1 MRGIRLLVLSVIW
14 IGSFF
19 LILDRVNISLAA
31 PHIMDELKFDGT
43 QMGLI
48 LSIYYWGY
56 LLGHFGSGLVSD
68 QVRLRSFTTWMIFI
82 WSLLTALTGACST
95 LWQFCAVRLL
105 FGVSE
110 GATANL
116 THKLQNN
123 WLLPAERGR
132 AYGIFIGFAYLGIA
146 FGMPLVGWIINL
158 YAWRM
163 MFVFVGI
170 MTLGMMALFAIV
182 IRDHPHEHP
191 WLASAEKL
199 HFREAFGK
207 EQAAGDPHSSSSTT
221 LTFQQRLA
229 TLARIRAFWLMCF
242 AAFFGIGVYFTS
254 MSWLPGYLVKERG
267 YTVLNSGFSLTI
279 PYLAAFAGMFVAGGL
294 GDRFGNRSLI
304 ALVAGL
310 LTFPALMGMAQSQ
323 TVVVTI
329 VMLSVTLFLNSASL
343 NGVVVLVFDIIPTE
357 VFGTAIG
364 IIGGLCGG
372 LGGVLGPLLLGY
384 LYDQTGTFF
393 WGFVA
398 LGLGATLGAL
408 ALIPVISYEKQVK
421 QEKAAEQASSAA
433 ITLAVNEAA
442 PSHS

>member
-31 PHIMDELKFDGT
+31 PHIMDELQFDGT

-68 QVRLRSFTTWMIFI
+68 QVRLRSFTAWMIFI
-82 WSLLTALTGACST
+82 WSILTGLTGACSA
-95 LWQFCAVRLL
+95 LWQFCLVRLL

-146 FGMPLVGWIINL
+146 FGMPLVGWIINV
-158 YAWRM
+158 YEWRL
-163 MFVFVGI
+163 MFVLVGV

-191 WLASAEKL
+191 WLANEEKAR
-199 HFREAFGK
+199 FREAFGQ
-207 EQAAGDPHSSSSTT
+207 ERPGGDAHGGSPTT
-221 LTFQQRLA
+221 LTFRQRLA
-229 TLARIRAFWLMCF
+229 TLARIRAFWLMCI

-267 YTVLNSGFSLTI
+267 YTVLNSGFSLTL
-279 PYLAAFAGMFVAGGL
+279 PYLAAFAGMFVAGSL

-304 ALVAGL
+304 ALIAGVF
-310 LTFPALMGMAQSQ
+310 TFPALMGMAQSQ
-323 TVVVTI
+323 TVIVTI
-329 VMLSVTLFLNSASL
+329 AMMSVTLFLNSASL
-343 NGVVVLVFDIIPTE
+343 NGVVVLVFDIIPAE

-408 ALIPVISYEKQVK
+408 ALIPVIRDERSIK
-421 QEKAAEQASSAA
+421 QEKAQRQASTASS
-433 ITLAVNEAA
+433 TLTAEEVA
-442 PSHS
+442 SS

>member
-31 PHIMDELKFDGT
+31 PHIMDELQFDGT
-43 QMGLI
+43 QMGVI

-68 QVRLRSFTTWMIFI
+68 QVRLRSFTSWMIFI
-82 WSLLTALTGACST
+82 WSMLTALTGACSA
-95 LWQFCAVRLL
+95 LWQFCVVRLL
-105 FGVSE
+105 FGISE

-158 YAWRM
+158 YQWRL
-163 MFVFVGI
+163 MFVIVGA
-170 MTLGMMALFAIV
+170 MTLGMMALFAVV

-191 WLASAEKL
+191 WLANAEKAR
-199 HFREAFGK
+199 FREAFGQ
-207 EQAAGDPHSSSSTT
+207 ERAAGDAHGDSPTT
-221 LTFQQRLA
+221 LTFRQRLA
-229 TLARIRAFWLMCF
+229 TLARIRAFWLMCI

-254 MSWLPGYLVKERG
+254 MSWLPGYLVKERS
-267 YTVLNSGFSLTI
+267 YTVLNSGFSLTL

-304 ALVAGL
+304 ALIAGVF
-310 LTFPALMGMAQSQ
+310 TFPALMGMVQSQ
-323 TVVVTI
+323 TVMVTI
-329 VMLSVTLFLNSASL
+329 AMMSVTLFLNSASL
-343 NGVVVLVFDIIPTE
+343 NGVVVLVFDIIPAE

-408 ALIPVISYEKQVK
+408 ALIPVISDERTIKQK
-421 QEKAAEQASSAA
+421 KARQHAATASS
-433 ITLAVNEAA
+433 TLQAEEVA
-442 PSHS
+442 SS

>member
-1 MRGIRLLVLSVIW
+1 MRGVRLLVLSVIW

-43 QMGLI
+43 QMGFI

-56 LLGHFGSGLVSD
+56 LLGHFSSGLISD
-68 QVRLRSFTTWMIFI
+68 QVRLRSFTSWMIFA
-82 WSLLTALTGACST
+82 WSALTAVTGACST
-95 LWQFCAVRLL
+95 LWQFGVVRLL
-105 FGVSE
+105 FGISE

-146 FGMPLVGWIINL
+146 FGMPLVGWLINRWE
-158 YAWRM
+158 WRM
-163 MFVFVGI
+163 MFVIVGA
-170 MTLGMMALFAIV
+170 MTLGMMALFALV

-191 WLASAEKL
+191 WLSAGEKARL
-199 HFREAFGK
+199 HEALAQDRGG
-207 EQAAGDPHSSSSTT
+207 ADPHASTPP
-221 LTFQQRLA
+221 FRQRLA
-229 TLARIRAFWLMCF
+229 VLTGMRAFWLLCV

-267 YTVLNSGFSLTI
+267 YTVMNSGFYLTI

-294 GDRFGNRSLI
+294 GDRFGNRSVI
-304 ALVAGL
+304 ALVTGV
-310 LTFPALMGMAQSQ
+310 LTFPALIGLVQCE
-323 TVVVTI
+323 TVTTTI
-329 VMLSVTLFLNSASL
+329 LMMSIVLFLNSASL
-343 NGVVVLVFDIIPTE
+343 NGVVVLVFDIIPAA

-372 LGGVLGPLLLGY
+372 LGGIIGPLLLGY
-384 LYDQTGTFF
+384 LYDQTGTFL

-398 LGLGATLGAL
+398 LGLGATIGAL
-408 ALIPVISYEKQVK
+408 ALVPVVGYEKRVK
-421 QEKAAEQASSAA
+421 REKAAQRDAQLTAHVLTGQPA
-433 ITLAVNEAA
+433 GTAH
-442 PSHS
+442 P

>member
-31 PHIMDELKFDGT
+31 PRMMDELKFDGA
-43 QMGLI
+43 QMGFI

-56 LLGHFGSGLVSD
+56 LLGHFSSGLVSD
-68 QVRLRSFTTWMIFI
+68 QIRLRRFTSWMIFI
-82 WSLLTALTGACST
+82 WSILTALTGACST
-95 LWQFCAVRLL
+95 LWQFGLVRLL

-132 AYGIFIGFAYLGIA
+132 AYGIFIGFAYLGVA

-158 YAWRM
+158 YDWRI
-163 MFVFVGI
+163 MFVIVGV
-170 MTLGMMALFAIV
+170 MTLAMMALFAIV

-191 WLASAEKL
+191 WLSESEKRRL
-199 HFREAFGK
+199 QSVLVEPQANHDRQEHTAAAFSFR
-207 EQAAGDPHSSSSTT
+207 
-221 LTFQQRLA
+221 QRLA
-229 TLARIRAFWLMCF
+229 TLARIRAFWLMCI

-267 YTVLNSGFSLTI
+267 FSVLNSGFYLTI
-279 PYLAAFAGMFVAGGL
+279 PYLAAFAGMFIGGGI
-294 GDRFGNRSLI
+294 GDRFGHRSLI
-304 ALVAGL
+304 ALVAGV
-310 LTFPALMGMAQSQ
+310 LTFPALLGLTQ
-323 TVVVTI
+323 THDVTLTI
-329 VMLSVTLFLNSASL
+329 VMMSATLFLNSASL
-343 NGVVVLVFDIIPTE
+343 NGVIVLVFDIIPAE

-364 IIGGLCGG
+364 VIGGLCGG
-372 LGGVLGPLLLGY
+372 LGGIVGPLLLGY
-384 LYDQTGTFF
+384 LYDQTGTFL

-398 LGLGATLGAL
+398 LGLGATIGAL
-408 ALIPVISYEKQVK
+408 ALIPVIGYEKQVR
-421 QEKAAEQASSAA
+421 QEKAQQQRSRSSATLMMEEASS
-433 ITLAVNEAA
+433 
-442 PSHS
+442 S